1 MPALADEAGAK
12 LMGILEMLAR
22 EMLRSKLRDSQQM
35 REMSK
40 KAAAAAKD
48 LSNAG
53 AGTLGTGTK
62 FEMKLKDL
70 ESLKDGKGILKI
82 NTKSVAKPQEFT
94 TTFYSS
100 PVGAQTALKELKKLS
115 PNLFEN
121 ATVVGN
127 YLVHPAGRDHEERKS
142 MKHVIAMINHDHS
155 LVGIAL
161 EADKLDKQIGKG
173 IFECKKLDDGT
184 HIVFGSNDS
193 NKNVLNA
200 AYYGS
205 ILDEFHIGSK
215 RDKNE
220 IVINPNDYDRTMK
233 VFKNAQDKLELLDE
247 KDADQIQL
255 ERYQEL
261 ADMLGIPNPD
271 LADMLG
277 ISNPDL
283 ETASMETEAI
293 EANILEAHRD
303 GEQGLKPV
311 DPEKTLD
318 QARDEV
324 VAAEGA
330 VEDAQTKFNALQS
343 AVEIAKGDEG
353 FNKNAL
359 AVLQNKCDAVK
370 ADLDDAQKALEEKR
384 AALAEVEKGVDP
396 KQETSDQSRPASEQK
411 TQYTEKAG
419 PEQTVEI
426 EEEELAAKTVE
437 QAGIKDAKAHDA
449 DGELARETRKAEL
462 HEDIANVKTTADCVQ
477 ARPDANS
484 QDISTPYADGQD
496 APGTGDIDSD
506 GVPDSAED
514 RDGDGTPDS
523 RDADAEIIDDDPD
536 YEPISMETRNLDTLM
551 EDKISESNFENAR
564 SAEAASKDISLE
576 TVSR

>member
-70 ESLKDGKGILKI
+70 ESLKDGRGILKI
-82 NTKSVAKPQEFT
+82 NTKSVGKPQEFT

-220 IVINPNDYDRTMK
+220 IVINSNDYDRTMK

-293 EANILEAHRD
+293 EVNILEAHRD
-303 GEQGLKPV
+303 GEQELKPI

-359 AVLQNKCDAVK
+359 AALQNKCDAVK
-370 ADLDDAQKALEEKR
+370 ADFDDAQKALEEKR
-384 AALAEVEKGVDP
+384 AALAEVEKDTAV
-396 KQETSDQSRPASEQK
+396 KI
-411 TQYTEKAG
+411 G

-496 APGTGDIDSD
+496 TPGTGDIDSD

-523 RDADAEIIDDDPD
+523 RDADAEVIDDDPD